1 MKTTIRNARLLT
13 LCLLAGL
20 ATSTYAQKA
29 NSLYFLSD
37 APLHTRMNPAMA
49 PKASGFGL
57 GASSLSLHLYS
68 DLAVND
74 LFIPGPNGELRT
86 FMHPD
91 VDKNAF
97 ITGLNDVSSIS
108 SGLDLEFFTLGIRVK
123 DMYFSL
129 HSSLNMD
136 MGLGVPKDMFKL
148 VMLGMDQNAQSTLFD
163 LTQFR
168 FNALLFNKT
177 GVGFS
182 KKIGSMFS
190 VGANVDYLVGL
201 THLEAGFDELSIDA
215 RGSEWTVKSK
225 GFLQM
230 AGPSDIA
237 FTYDEANKFN
247 GVDFSHYSS
256 LTNMAGAMPL
266 ASGSGLSVD
275 LGMTAK
281 PLPFLTL
288 SAAITDLGFIKWK
301 QDGIQ
306 RASSNGTFTF
316 DGMELSTDEGEGEG
330 SQLTD
335 ELQEMV
341 NFTKE
346 TVTEGY
352 SSRLTS
358 KLNVGAEAGVLNN
371 KITLGLLSQTGFAPN
386 GVYQDLMVAA
396 NFKPGSIIQGAFT
409 YSLLHGEM
417 SSFGAAINMKL
428 LFLNLFLATDYIPLR
443 YTADMLPLRNSYFN
457 TQLGFNFMF

>member
-1 MKTTIRNARLLT
+1 MKTTIRHASLLT
-13 LCLLAGL
+13 LCLMAGL
-20 ATSTYAQKA
+20 ATSTHAQKA

-57 GASSLSLHLYS
+57 GLSSLSLHLYS

-86 FMHPD
+86 FLHPEI
-91 VDKNAF
+91 DKNAF
-97 ITGLNDVSSIS
+97 ISGLNDVSSVS
-108 SGLDLEFFTLGIRVK
+108 SGLDVELFTLGIRVK

-136 MGLGVPKDMFKL
+136 LGLGVPKDLFKL
-148 VMLGMDQNAQSTLFD
+148 IMLGMDQNASSTQFD
-163 LTQFR
+163 LTQFN
-168 FNALLFNKT
+168 FNTLLYNKT

-182 KKIGSMFS
+182 KSIGEMFT
-190 VGANVDYLVGL
+190 VGANVDFLTGL
-201 THLEAGFDELSIDA
+201 AHLEAGFDELSIDA
-215 RGSEWTVKSK
+215 RGTEWTVTSK
-225 GFLQM
+225 GYVQM
-230 AGPSDIA
+230 AGPSDIQ
-237 FTYDEANKFN
+237 FTYDEANKFT
-247 GVDFSHYSS
+247 GVDFSHYASP
-256 LTNMAGAMPL
+256 TNITGSTTL

-281 PLPFLTL
+281 PLPFLKL

-301 QDGIQ
+301 KDGIQ
-306 RASSNGTFTF
+306 KASSNGTFTF
-316 DGMELSTDEGEGEG
+316 DGMELSGSEEEGEDN
-330 SQLTD
+330 QLAN
-335 ELQEMV
+335 ELQEMA
-341 NFTKE
+341 NFTKT
-346 TVTEGY
+346 TVDKGY

-358 KLNVGAEAGVLNN
+358 KLNVGAEAGVLKN
-371 KITLGLLSQTGFAPN
+371 KITFGLMSQTGFAPN

-396 NFKPGSIIQGAFT
+396 NLKPGSLIQTAFT

-428 LFLNLFLATDYIPLR
+428 LFLNLFLAADYIPLR
-443 YTADMLPLRNSYFN
+443 YTANMLPLRNSYFN
-457 TQLGFNFMF
+457 TQFGFNFMF

>member
-1 MKTTIRNARLLT
+1 MKTTIRYTSLA
-13 LCLLAGL
+13 LCLMAGL
-20 ATSTYAQKA
+20 ATSALAQKA

-37 APLHTRMNPAMA
+37 APLHTRMNPAMT

-57 GASSLSLHLYS
+57 GLSSLSFHLYS

-86 FMHPD
+86 FLHPEI
-91 VDKNAF
+91 DKTAF
-97 ITGLNDVSSIS
+97 ISSLNDVSSVS
-108 SGLDLEFFTLGIRVK
+108 SGLDVEFFTLGIRVK

-136 MGLGVPKDMFKL
+136 MGVGVPKDLFKL
-148 VMLGMDQNAQSTLFD
+148 IMLGMDKNTPSTQFD
-163 LTQFR
+163 LTAFK

-182 KKIGSMFS
+182 KSIGNMFTI
-190 VGANVDYLVGL
+190 GANIDYLIGL

-215 RGSEWTVKSK
+215 RGTDWTVTSK
-225 GFLQM
+225 GYLQM
-230 AGPSDIA
+230 AGPSDIQ
-237 FTYDEANKFN
+237 FTYDDANKFN

-256 LTNMAGAMPL
+256 LTNITGSMPL
-266 ASGSGLSVD
+266 SSGNGLSVD

-281 PLPFLTL
+281 PLPFLKL
-288 SAAITDLGFIKWK
+288 SAAITDVGFIKWK
-301 QDGIQ
+301 KEGIQ
-306 RASSNGTFTF
+306 KASSNGTFSF
-316 DGMELSTDEGEGEG
+316 DGMDLSGSEGNGEDN
-330 SQLTD
+330 QLAD
-335 ELQEMV
+335 ELQDMV
-341 NFTKE
+341 NFTKT
-346 TVTEGY
+346 TVDNGY

-358 KLNVGAEAGVLNN
+358 KLNIGAEAGVLKN

-396 NFKPGSIIQGAFT
+396 NLKPGSLIQTAFT

-417 SSFGAAINMKL
+417 SSFGAAVNMKL
-428 LFLNLFLATDYIPLR
+428 LFLNLFLAADYIPMR
-443 YTADMLPLRNSYFN
+443 YTSNMLPLRNSYFN
-457 TQLGFNFMF
+457 TQFGFNFMF